1 MSAARGSRLSADR
14 VAGAIFVALAVFA
27 PLIFSEYWVATLLTQ
42 MLFLGVVAASL
53 IFLSAYGGMVSLA
66 QVSIYGVAGFA
77 LGNLTTNGN
86 TKGLNLGWAEAPAI
100 VVALIIAVIVAF
112 VFGALASR
120 SYGIYF
126 LMITLVFSVIANL
139 FFGQVTSVSGFGGI
153 SGIPIPDFLSRTAHP
168 DRLYFVT
175 LAVAL
180 LVYATLRYVARTP
193 FGLTLQG
200 IRDDPVR
207 MSSLGYNVTL
217 HRTLAFAF
225 AGLHRGDRRDPL
237 RLVERADRAVHHRP
251 QRDDRRAGDRRHR
264 RPLPTRGR
272 VAGGARLR
280 AHQQLRAGH
289 RPGLRAVPHAHRRH
303 LPGHRPRVAQRPH
316 RAVGAHHGWTPTG
329 TADGHHP
336 GEGVGRAHTRRLTR
350 YPFRGGDKAMPVARH
365 TSRGAF
371 WLAVTIAVIAFVV
384 AGCGSDDNERQ
395 LDEHA
400 RGQVHDQHAGGRG
413 AGRRA

>member
-14 VAGAIFVALAVFA
+14 IAGAIFVALAIFA

-42 MLFLGVVAASL
+42 MLFLGIVAASL

-66 QVSIYGVAGFA
+66 QVSLYGVAGFA

-168 DRLYFVT
+168 DRLYFAT

-180 LVYATLRYVARTP
+180 LVYVTLRYVARTP

-225 AGLHRGDRRDPL
+225 AGFIAAIGGILFVWWNAQIAPSTIGLSATIDVL
-237 RLVERADRAVHHRP
+237 VIAVIGGLYRLEGAWLGALVFVLINNYAPDIDFIADRFHTLIGVVFLVIVLVSPNGLIGLWERVTVG
-251 QRDDRRAGDRRHR
+251 RR
-264 RPLPTRGR
+264 
-272 VAGGARLR
+272 
-280 AHQQLRAGH
+280 
-289 RPGLRAVPHAHRRH
+289 RAVPGDLTQERGSAE
-303 LPGHRPRVAQRPH
+303 PTP
-316 RAVGAHHGWTPTG
+316 VG
-329 TADGHHP
+329 
-336 GEGVGRAHTRRLTR
+336 
-350 YPFRGGDKAMPVARH
+350 
-365 TSRGAF
+365 
-371 WLAVTIAVIAFVV
+371 
-384 AGCGSDDNERQ
+384 
-395 LDEHA
+395 
-400 RGQVHDQHAGGRG
+400 
-413 AGRRA
+413 

>member
-1 MSAARGSRLSADR
+1 MSSARSSRLSADR
-14 VAGAIFVALAVFA
+14 IAGGIFVALAVFA

-42 MLFLGVVAASL
+42 MLFLGIVAASL

-86 TKGLNLGWAEAPAI
+86 TKGLNLGWAEAPGI
-100 VVALIIAVIVAF
+100 VVALIIAVVVAF

-120 SYGIYF
+120 SFGIYF

-153 SGIPIPDFLSRTAHP
+153 SGIPIPEFLSRTAHP

-180 LVYATLRYVARTP
+180 LVYALLRYVARTP
-193 FGLTLQG
+193 FGLVLQG

-225 AGLHRGDRRDPL
+225 AGFIAAIGGVLFVWWNAQIAPSTIGLSATIDV
-237 RLVERADRAVHHRP
+237 LVIAVVGGLL
-251 QRDDRRAGDRRHR
+251 AGC
-264 RPLPTRGR
+264 
-272 VAGGARLR
+272 ARLR
-280 AHQQLRAGH
+280 AHQQLRTGH
-289 RPGLRAVPHAHRRH
+289 RPGLRAFPHADRGH
-303 LPGHRPRVAQRPH
+303 LPGHRACIAQRPH
-316 RAVGAHHGWTPTG
+316 RAVGARHGG
-329 TADGHHP
+329 AAAAAADGHHP
-336 GEGVGRAHTRRLTR
+336 GEGVGRAHT
-350 YPFRGGDKAMPVARH
+350 G
-365 TSRGAF
+365 
-371 WLAVTIAVIAFVV
+371 WLSGIRF
-384 AGCGSDDNERQ
+384 
-395 LDEHA
+395 
-400 RGQVHDQHAGGRG
+400 
-413 AGRRA
+413 

>member
-1 MSAARGSRLSADR
+1 MTARRAKLSADR
-14 VAGAIFVALAVFA
+14 VVGTAILVVALLA
-27 PLIFSEYWVATLLTQ
+27 PLIFTEYWVSALLTQ

-66 QVSIYGVAGFA
+66 QTAVYGVAGFA

-86 TKGLNLGWAEAPAI
+86 TKGLNLGWAEVPGIA
-100 VVALIIAVIVAF
+100 VALIVALCVAF

-175 LAVAL
+175 LALAL
-180 LVYATLRYVARTP
+180 AVYATLRYVARTP

-217 HRTLAFAF
+217 HRMLAFTF
-225 AGLHRGDRRDPL
+225 AGFIAAISGILFVWWNAQIAPSTIGLSATIDV
-237 RLVERADRAVHHRP
+237 LV
-251 QRDDRRAGDRRHR
+251 
-264 RPLPTRGR
+264 
-272 VAGGARLR
+272 
-280 AHQQLRAGH
+280 
-289 RPGLRAVPHAHRRH
+289 
-303 LPGHRPRVAQRPH
+303 
-316 RAVGAHHGWTPTG
+316 
-329 TADGHHP
+329 
-336 GEGVGRAHTRRLTR
+336 
-350 YPFRGGDKAMPVARH
+350 
-365 TSRGAF
+365 
-371 WLAVTIAVIAFVV
+371 IAVIGGLYRLEGAWLGALVFVLINNYAPQV
-384 AGCGSDDNERQ
+384 DVIADRFHTVIGVIFLVIVLVSPNGLIGLWER
-395 LDEHA
+395 A
-400 RGQVHDQHAGGRG
+400 TV
-413 AGRRA
+413 GRRRAVSGDITQERSSAEPTPVG

>member
-1 MSAARGSRLSADR
+1 MTARSAKLSADR
-14 VAGAIFVALAVFA
+14 VAGTVVLIVAVLA
-27 PLIFSEYWVATLLTQ
+27 PLIFSEYWVSALLTQ

-66 QVSIYGVAGFA
+66 QTAIYGVAGFA

-86 TKGLNLGWAEAPAI
+86 TKGLNLGWAEVPGIA
-100 VVALIIAVIVAF
+100 VALIVALCVAL

-175 LAVAL
+175 LALAL
-180 LVYATLRYVARTP
+180 AVYATLRYVARTP

-217 HRTLAFAF
+217 HRMLAFTF
-225 AGLHRGDRRDPL
+225 AGFIAAISGILFVWWNAQIAPSTIGLSATIDVLVIAVIGGLYRLEGAWLGALVFVVINNYAPDVDVIADRFHTVIGVIF
-237 RLVERADRAVHHRP
+237 LVIVLVSPNGLIGLWERATV
-251 QRDDRRAGDRRHR
+251 G
-264 RPLPTRGR
+264 RG
-272 VAGGARLR
+272 
-280 AHQQLRAGH
+280 
-289 RPGLRAVPHAHRRH
+289 RAVPGDITQERSSAE
-303 LPGHRPRVAQRPH
+303 PTP
-316 RAVGAHHGWTPTG
+316 VG
-329 TADGHHP
+329 
-336 GEGVGRAHTRRLTR
+336 
-350 YPFRGGDKAMPVARH
+350 
-365 TSRGAF
+365 
-371 WLAVTIAVIAFVV
+371 
-384 AGCGSDDNERQ
+384 
-395 LDEHA
+395 
-400 RGQVHDQHAGGRG
+400 
-413 AGRRA
+413 

>member
-1 MSAARGSRLSADR
+1 
-14 VAGAIFVALAVFA
+14 
-27 PLIFSEYWVATLLTQ
+27 

-66 QVSIYGVAGFA
+66 QVAIYGVAGFA

-86 TKGLNLGWAEAPAI
+86 TKGLNLGWAEAPGI
-100 VVALIIAVIVAF
+100 VVALGVALLVAI

-180 LVYATLRYVARTP
+180 LVYARLRYVARTP

-207 MSSLGYNVTL
+207 MSSLGYNV
-217 HRTLAFAF
+217 HAAPH
-225 AGLHRGDRRDPL
+225 AGLHLRRL
-237 RLVERADRAVHHRP
+237 
-251 QRDDRRAGDRRHR
+251 HR
-264 RPLPTRGR
+264 RRS
-272 VAGGARLR
+272 AASSSSGG
-280 AHQQLRAGH
+280 
-289 RPGLRAVPHAHRRH
+289 
-303 LPGHRPRVAQRPH
+303 
-316 RAVGAHHGWTPTG
+316 
-329 TADGHHP
+329 
-336 GEGVGRAHTRRLTR
+336 TRR
-350 YPFRGGDKAMPVARH
+350 
-365 TSRGAF
+365 SR
-371 WLAVTIAVIAFVV
+371 
-384 AGCGSDDNERQ
+384 
-395 LDEHA
+395 
-400 RGQVHDQHAGGRG
+400 
-413 AGRRA
+413 RRRSA